1 MVIDSIPNQTK
12 PPAIM
17 QVVNYQRKIT
27 LDIKALQEFL
37 ILAGKKIDEIE
48 NRTATVAFISDRK
61 MRQLNKQFRGKNS
74 TTDVLSFPY
83 EPYEFLSNKLQ
94 FVGNEPANLSLQNC
108 DFLGDIVISAEQ
120 TERQA
125 KENGLTLENEIKQ
138 LILHGLLHLCG
149 YDHETD
155 NGEMNARE
163 LELRDKLG
171 I

>member
-1 MVIDSIPNQTK
+1 
-12 PPAIM
+12 M
-17 QVVNYQRKIT
+17 QVVNNQRKIL
-27 LDIKALQEFL
+27 LDTQVLQEFL
-37 ILAGKKIDEIE
+37 IFAGNNIDEVAD
-48 NRTATVAFISDRK
+48 RTATVAFVSDRK
-61 MRQLNKQFRGKNS
+61 MRQLNKQFRSKSS

-83 EPYEFLSNKLQ
+83 EPDEFESNKLQ
-94 FVGNEPANLSLQNC
+94 FVGGEPANLSLQDS

-120 TERQA
+120 AERQA
-125 KENGLTLENEIKQ
+125 MENRLTLENEIKQ